1 MTDYEMMS
9 AMADNEL
16 DSAERAAA
24 EKQIA
29 SDPRSRASFESIR
42 QLKQTLRKLP
52 AHNSPETLKACR
64 ARFAEID
71 RTTKTVAVVERFR
84 YAMAAVLV
92 IAIAGA
98 AYVNRVGGSKLDSD
112 MLSRTLAASLAGGSN
127 VTDDGNASQWIAE
140 QLGRK
145 PAPTLGG
152 LTLWRIDRI
161 HLQDKTIGRQIYTD
175 GTSDYVML
183 IAPGT
188 DECPG
193 EPLAG
198 SPGVKVCRVGAIN
211 AVSWCE
217 GNTSYVFA
225 AEKPVEDLLYHLRK

>member
-1 MTDYEMMS
+1 
-9 AMADNEL
+9 MADDEL
-16 DSAERAAA
+16 DSVQRAAA

-29 SDPRSRASFESIR
+29 SDPRSRDYFESIR

-52 AHNSPETLKACR
+52 LHDSPETLKACR

-71 RTTKTVAVVERFR
+71 RTAKTVSVVERFR

-92 IAIAGA
+92 ISIAGA
-98 AYVNRVGGSKLDSD
+98 AYVNRVGGSKLNSD
-112 MLSRTLAASLAGGSN
+112 MLSRTLASSLAGGSN
-127 VTDDGNASQWIAE
+127 VAEDGNASQWIAE

-175 GTSDYVML
+175 GNSDYVML
-183 IAPGT
+183 IAPGMA
-188 DECPG
+188 ECPG
-193 EPLAG
+193 APLPG
-198 SPGVKVCRVGAIN
+198 SPGVKYSRMGAIN